1 MNRLVLFLSLTQI
14 ILIGSRS
21 ATAGETPNEVA
32 LKEAGVG
39 ISDKDLVAFL
49 KEKSESDGDLKNIYG
64 LVAQL
69 GSEHYAD
76 RESARKKLIS
86 IGLPALPELRQGAKS
101 KDAEIARGCLA
112 CLQEVERDQTWEC
125 QRLAVRLLIL
135 RKPPDAIETLVR
147 FLPFAGDPKTEE
159 EICYGVNQL
168 IEAGL
173 SKTPLVAALEN
184 AVGCRRALACCI
196 LGRIGN
202 DRERAR
208 VKQLLTDSNAEV
220 RLRAAQGFLA
230 GGREDGIT
238 TLIALLRDAPVH
250 LAWQAEELLRWVA
263 GGKAPTELIGTG
275 EDSRRRKCAAAW
287 DNWWLKERG
296 NINTGEDRAR
306 RPTLV
311 LAYSNE
317 TGGTDGKR
325 KAELSLVGSDGT
337 RRWEN
342 KTLLDPCSV
351 HFLPNGEGV
360 VIAEG
365 FEGVT
370 VREISLQNETKR
382 KMDLEALGA
391 PSACERLPNGH
402 TFVAIQNRVW
412 EFSSEGKIL
421 IAKKLTSDDYLNLCI
436 VERLPRGRVVCS
448 SLEGPI
454 LESNIENGEETFR
467 ITPSETKGTGTTAF
481 LSTASNGDFLFFDTR
496 LGTIIVSDRAG
507 KCSRVHKERRLY
519 GVSSGLHGTMFLAYG
534 ASGDSGRIA
543 EIDQSGEVLSEIF
556 LKDTALG
563 PGSRVHPCF
572 EIVRLG
578 FLHRLGRG
586 HSLGD
591 VQHEVALLNGKD
603 EQARRSAAMVLQTI
617 ESKVPASVV
626 PGLFASLEDNDE
638 VVRSNVLEVL
648 LRSVNKDS
656 AGHIIKSLKSKNKHA
671 RVAGLFLAA
680 RLGDSDPELI
690 DYLLDALK
698 EPSPLVRANAATAIS
713 TLKTNKV
720 AVPKL
725 VIALGDRERETDQD
739 QRVCVAAAWA
749 LSSSTTLREAKPLPV
764 KIGAAESLGR
774 LGAPAK
780 SAIPVLCEMFFLES
794 SEQEQIEHLRCV
806 ATWSIGRMG
815 REGRPAVPS
824 LVKLIN
830 NRKESQR
837 TRRSGIQALADIGPP
852 AIEAV
857 PFLQK
862 LLGDDADRSLHDAA
876 RDALANIR
884 PIDKP

>member
-1 MNRLVLFLSLTQI
+1 
-14 ILIGSRS
+14 
-21 ATAGETPNEVA
+21 
-32 LKEAGVG
+32 
-39 ISDKDLVAFL
+39 
-49 KEKSESDGDLKNIYG
+49 
-64 LVAQL
+64 
-69 GSEHYAD
+69 
-76 RESARKKLIS
+76 
-86 IGLPALPELRQGAKS
+86 
-101 KDAEIARGCLA
+101 
-112 CLQEVERDQTWEC
+112 LQEVERDQTWESR
-125 QRLAVRLLIL
+125 RLAVRLLIL

-159 EICYGVNQL
+159 AICYGVNQL

-173 SKTPLVAALEN
+173 SKTSLVAALEN

-202 DRERAR
+202 EKERAR
-208 VKQLLTDSNAEV
+208 VKRLLTDSNAEV

-263 GGKAPTELIGTG
+263 GEKAPTELIGTG

-296 NINTGEDRAR
+296 NINTSEARAR

-342 KTLLDPCSV
+342 KTLLDPCSF

-370 VREISLQNETKR
+370 VREISLQNVTKR

-402 TFVAIQNRVW
+402 TFVAVRNRVW

-421 IAKKLTSDDYLNLCI
+421 IAKKLTSEDYLNLCI

-556 LKDTALG
+556 PKGTTLG

-578 FLHRLGRG
+578 FLHRLSRG

-603 EQARRSAAMVLQTI
+603 EQTRRSAAMALQTI
-617 ESKVPASVV
+617 EPKVPASVV
-626 PGLFASLEDNDE
+626 PALFASLEDNDE

-698 EPSPLVRANAATAIS
+698 DPSPLVRANAATAIS

-749 LSSSTTLREAKPLPV
+749 LSRTGQNAKAAVPSLLEKLKCDDSELQSVVAVALGSIGDTDLKVVDALSTTLREAKPLPV
-764 KIGAAESLGR
+764 KISAAESLGR

-780 SAIPVLCEMFFLES
+780 SAIPALCEMLLLES
-794 SEQEQIEHLRCV
+794 SEQEQFEYLRCV
-806 ATWSIGRMG
+806 ATWSIGMMG